1 MNRHVFGKP
10 TIAGKMCDDVDYTQ
24 CNKHN
29 AQIASDRSD
38 LLPRIS
44 LVLVFGIVDVV
55 IESLFEIVQVIP
67 AHKTLLYLLP
77 V

>member
-1 MNRHVFGKP
+1 
-10 TIAGKMCDDVDYTQ
+10 MCDDVDYTQ
-24 CNKHN
+24 YNKRN

-55 IESLFEIVQVIP
+55 F
-67 AHKTLLYLLP
+67 
-77 V
+77 

>member
-1 MNRHVFGKP
+1 
-10 TIAGKMCDDVDYTQ
+10 MCDDVDYTQ

-55 IESLFEIVQVIP
+55 IESLLKSFKLFPHIRPSFIYCLFN
-67 AHKTLLYLLP
+67 HSLD
-77 V
+77 

>member
-10 TIAGKMCDDVDYTQ
+10 TVASKMCDDVDYTQ
-24 CNKHN
+24 RNERN

-44 LVLVFGIVDVV
+44 LVPVFGIVDVV
-55 IESLFEIVQVIP
+55 IDNFFEIIQIVS
-67 AHKTLLYLLP
+67 AHKIP
-77 V
+77 FH

>member
-10 TIAGKMCDDVDYTQ
+10 TVASKMCDDVDYTQ
-24 CNKHN
+24 CNKRN
-29 AQIASDRSD
+29 AQITSDRSD

-55 IESLFEIVQVIP
+55 IEGFFEIVQVVP
-67 AHKTLLYLLP
+67 AHKTLLYLLS

>member
-1 MNRHVFGKP
+1 
-10 TIAGKMCDDVDYTQ
+10 MCDDVDYTQ
-24 CNKHN
+24 CNKRN

-55 IESLFEIVQVIP
+55 FLNRSSCSR
-67 AHKTLLYLLP
+67 A
-77 V
+77 